1 MPKHLTVNDTATF
14 VATAEVGAANGIA
27 QLGPDGLVPTAQL
40 PPSSAG
46 SVDSVNGM
54 IGNVTLTATNVDAV
68 PNSDR
73 GAVSGVAQLDSSGH
87 LVAAQLPAT
96 VVTTAQ
102 MGAVLGVATL
112 DNTGKLSPSQVP
124 TPAVSSVNGHTGA
137 VALVPSD
144 VGAVDLTQKGAPGGV
159 ATLDS
164 GTKIPIAQ
172 VPSLLSQYQPVPGVT
187 PAKAGMELTAV
198 SSGSNSAQWKEPLTY
213 TAASVGAMPSGVPA
227 GSLCTRTDTKE
238 LYEYV
243 SGAWVLLPYAEP
255 WRTAPLHSGIRGYLN
270 NTAMW
275 LPKIRRIGSQVFVRG
290 RMELTAGGNFPA
302 SAVTMVIDLP
312 SDCIP
317 VKSGDLTGTATTGGT
332 AQHGFA
338 RYQVNAATDVNPG
351 TIALYVGTGPTPATP
366 WIGIQGSYWID

>member
-1 MPKHLTVNDTATF
+1 MPKHLTQDDAATF
-14 VATAEVGAANGIA
+14 VAAAEVGAANGIA
-27 QLGPDGLVPTAQL
+27 QLGSDGKVPTAQL

-73 GAVSGVAQLDSSGH
+73 GAASGVAQLDSSSH
-87 LVAAQLPAT
+87 LVAAQLPTT
-96 VVTTAQ
+96 VLTTAQ

-112 DNTGKLSPSQVP
+112 DNGGKLSPSQVP
-124 TPAVSSVNGHTGA
+124 TPAVASVNGHTGA

-172 VPSLLSQYQPVPGVT
+172 VPSLLSQYQPVPGAT
-187 PAKAGMELTAV
+187 PTKAGMRLTAV
-198 SSGSNSAQWKEPLTY
+198 SSGSNSAQWAEPLTY
-213 TAASVGAMPSGVPA
+213 TATSVGSMPSGVPS

-255 WRTAPLHSGIRGYLN
+255 WRTAPLKSGVRGYN
-270 NTAMW
+270 NNEAQW
-275 LPKIRRIGSQVFVRG
+275 VPKLRRRGSQVFLRG

-302 SAVTMVIDLP
+302 SSAVQVIVLP
-312 SDCIP
+312 SDCVPTFPTEIQGA
-317 VKSGDLTGTATTGGT
+317 STTAGTQVGA
-332 AQHGFA
+332 A
-338 RYQVNAATDVNPG
+338 RFQVNPSTYVTDPG
-351 TIALYVGTGPTPATP
+351 TIVLYTGTGPTPATP
-366 WIGIQGSYWID
+366 WVGIWGSYWVD